1 MIRRIVDFIFVLFF
15 VWICM
20 LAGLLI
26 IDRLI
31 VPLQIP
37 GISNEVFSSA
47 LKVLSSTA
55 LVLLW
60 LWIWRELIRKSFW
73 RAIKKHNGS
82 FIDESKE
89 KQEEQ

>member
-1 MIRRIVDFIFVLFF
+1 MIRRIADFVFVLFF

-37 GISNEVFSSA
+37 GISNEVFSST
-47 LKVLSSTA
+47 LKVVSSTA
-55 LVLLW
+55 LALLW

-73 RAIKKHNGS
+73 RAVKKYNDS
-82 FIDESKE
+82 ST
-89 KQEEQ
+89 EEPRKNKKNL